1 MFLSFICHI
10 LNQNYYICYRI
21 VTQILSHCFFFV
33 KFLTP
38 KSFLGVLESF
48 ISNSCLSDFMIVKF
62 FSLLYSYT
70 LSSVYI
76 FLWICHNNRD
86 FRLCSILRGINVC
99 LSFGNP
105 LDHSACTY
113 CCYIRI
119 GTRILWIIS
128 G

>member
-1 MFLSFICHI
+1 MSYFESELLHLLQNCYTDIITLFFFCQVFDPKIILGCFGVIYFKFLSIRFYDCEV
-10 LNQNYYICYRI
+10 L
-21 VTQILSHCFFFV
+21 FFV
-33 KFLTP
+33 
-38 KSFLGVLESF
+38 
-48 ISNSCLSDFMIVKF
+48 I
-62 FSLLYSYT
+62 LLYSYT